1 MSAHA
6 LRKIPKAVLIWKL
19 GSNSDKDII
28 TLVPITGPVQR
39 WIDSGFDFLI
49 MPATVVWFAPRYV
62 NESADGSIELQ
73 LFSELDPQ
81 DEGYVNISIQQVTSV
96 TNSMSSKIS
105 SAYLDAVPD
114 ELKLPKVI

>member
-1 MSAHA
+1 MNVQE

-28 TLVPITGPVQR
+28 TLVPLTGPVQR

-62 NESADGSIELQ
+62 EVNGDAYSFP
-73 LFSELDPQ
+73 LFSELDPK

-96 TNSMSSKIS
+96 TQSIGHEIMEG
-105 SAYLDAVPD
+105 YLDAIPAQ
-114 ELKLPKVI
+114 LQLPKLV